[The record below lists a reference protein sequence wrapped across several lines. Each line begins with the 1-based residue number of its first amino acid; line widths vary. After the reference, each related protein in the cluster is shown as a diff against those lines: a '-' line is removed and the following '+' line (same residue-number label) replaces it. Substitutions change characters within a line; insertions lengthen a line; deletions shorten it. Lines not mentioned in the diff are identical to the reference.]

1 VFLAILLFSTGLALL
16 ALLRMARDRLL
27 GPSEHMP
34 EEETPILLGTTDL
47 DRPFARRLE
56 GEPRGLAFLASALLM
71 LCLLI
76 GLYPD
81 PLLATITDVIRGL
94 TFIRI

>member
-1 VFLAILLFSTGLALL
+1 
-16 ALLRMARDRLL
+16 
-27 GPSEHMP
+27 
-34 EEETPILLGTTDL
+34 
-47 DRPFARRLE
+47 
-56 GEPRGLAFLASALLM
+56 M